1 MITMLTV
8 SILSVA
14 IATTWACEKLARMA
28 RPAEA
33 GAQPTR

>member
-28 RPAEA
+28 RVEAEVR
-33 GAQPTR
+33 PTR